1 MYGYSDLTTAA
12 TSDVAAVIRDSG
24 ADGGGCLR
32 LRSSKTGSGY
42 KTSKSVTTGRS
53 MTFKYGYLEMRA
65 RVPVGQGVW
74 PSLWMKSNVNPE
86 GAEIAEKLGCKP
98 EADYFTE
105 IDIFEVFGNNSVS
118 SQLHKWWEEEENI
131 KKYGVRSS
139 SVKNGTF
146 DISDGG
152 WHIYGMLWTPV

>member
-12 TSDVAAVIRDSG
+12 TSDVAAVVRDSG

-32 LRSSKTGSGY
+32 LRSSKTGGGY

-74 PSLWMKSNVNPE
+74 PSLWMKSNVNSE

-105 IDIFEVFGNNSVS
+105 IDIFEVFG
-118 SQLHKWWEEEENI
+118 KE
-131 KKYGVRSS
+131 K
-139 SVKNGTF
+139 
-146 DISDGG
+146 
-152 WHIYGMLWTPV
+152 

>member
-86 GAEIAEKLGCKP
+86 GAEIAEKARL
-98 EADYFTE
+98 
-105 IDIFEVFGNNSVS
+105 
-118 SQLHKWWEEEENI
+118 
-131 KKYGVRSS
+131 
-139 SVKNGTF
+139 
-146 DISDGG
+146 
-152 WHIYGMLWTPV
+152 